1 MLNIMT
7 KGRKKGDNSPSPKNS
22 LASLTPSPQTPLTSK
37 GILEIFSNVKRTAT
51 EITEEGYPVLNNQD
65 LSNYIGIIMDFCKLN
80 AEETS
85 EKLKTMESEQLNLRT
100 ANVELREAQQQAHCL
115 VNSLQEKLSCA
126 EKVIDELR
134 GNINSL
140 ENKIGKQKK
149 TQQSTKT
156 KKILNEAREKIILQ
170 TKEQIQSDTEDCKTT
185 LTKSIPSLKSIDFEA
200 KWLSKS
206 ESKTKTALI
215 QTTSRDKIKGIKNLA
230 QSEQWGKNMKIST
243 KTYIPKEMKQQE
255 TAIKEFADN
264 LKNQKVIQKYDI
276 KLGRHELFLT
286 VKYMDQDGNYRWTS
300 TSEEANNFKLSLN
313 SFEDKI
319 PIREKRKH
327 EQTPKKDD
335 ERNKKP
341 ALDDME
347 HDFRG

>member
-1 MLNIMT
+1 MT
-7 KGRKKGDNSPSPKNS
+7 KNRKKGDNSPSPKNS

-37 GILEIFSNVKRTAT
+37 SILDIFSNIKRTAT

-85 EKLKTMESEQLNLRT
+85 EKLKTMESEHLNLRT

-115 VNSLQEKLSCA
+115 VNSLQEKLSTA

-140 ENKIGKQKK
+140 ENEIGKQKK
-149 TQQSTKT
+149 SQQSTKT

-335 ERNKKP
+335 GNKKP